1 MLKDMT
7 PEIIQALV
15 DKNYVLFAQKTSMG
29 HKIDYPEL
37 NRDPSFK
44 SIGKH
49 DMRFI
54 WAYSCASSPFLWIDD
69 DEERI
74 KACVHYAF
82 PERMRKAKTHEF
94 TNNIPDILR
103 SGITKMEKYNLA
115 ARVEEY
121 LVLRQARENV
131 KYIIAQDITKADP
144 DERKAYL
151 SQVKDAQT
159 IMAEQR
165 TRIEGF
171 DLGISEAGDTMH
183 NEAVDV
189 ASIYMAMN

>member
-1 MLKDMT
+1 MLKDMG
-7 PEIIQALV
+7 PEIIQAMV
-15 DKNYVLFAQKTSMG
+15 DKNYVLFAQKTTMG

-37 NRDPSFK
+37 DRDPSFRGL
-44 SIGKH
+44 GKY

-54 WAYSCASSPFLWIDD
+54 WAYSCASSPFLWIE
-69 DEERI
+69 DEDKRI

-82 PERMRKAKTHEF
+82 PERMRQAKTSEY
-94 TNNIPDILR
+94 TGSIPDNIR
-103 SGITKMEKYNLA
+103 AGISKMEKYNLA

-131 KYIIAQDITKADP
+131 KYIIAQDITKADA

-151 SQVKDAQT
+151 SQVKDAQS

-165 TRIEGF
+165 ARIEGF
-171 DLGISEAGDTMH
+171 DLGVSEAGETMH

-189 ASIYMAMN
+189 ASIYHSTH